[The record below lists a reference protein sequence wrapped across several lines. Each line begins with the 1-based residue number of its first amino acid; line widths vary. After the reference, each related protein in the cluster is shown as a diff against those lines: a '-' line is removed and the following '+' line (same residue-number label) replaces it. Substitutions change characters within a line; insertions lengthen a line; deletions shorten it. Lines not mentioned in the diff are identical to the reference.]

1 MLTEKTL
8 DQLIGVLELTEKNYR
23 TGLPVSKAYQKAVK
37 DIASRYSVRYQ
48 TIADGC
54 SRRLN
59 LDTVEVFIGLLSQ
72 WLSGN
77 GNQLKALL
85 IKNISELDEY
95 KVENFFDH
103 NRPST
108 QPTTTSTT
116 QSPPTSRKVEETTD
130 VITLKIS
137 RNLVGQLRALSEAEN
152 KNIPDFIINIIKEYL
167 DIHYVEFVR
176 NLINSLPQDRREKI
190 LKDMANQLK

>member
-8 DQLIGVLELTEKNYR
+8 DQIIGVLELTEKYYR
-23 TGLPVSKAYQKAVK
+23 TGLHVSKAYQKAVK
-37 DIASRYSVRYQ
+37 DIAHKYSVRYQ

-59 LDTVEVFIGLLSQ
+59 LDTVEVFIGLTSQ
-72 WLSGN
+72 WLNGN
-77 GNQLKALL
+77 GNQLKALI

-103 NRPST
+103 NRPS
-108 QPTTTSTT
+108 
-116 QSPPTSRKVEETTD
+116 SPPSNQPPSTSRNVEEATEL
-130 VITLKIS
+130 ISLKIS
-137 RNLVGQLRALSEAEN
+137 RNLVEQLRALSEAEN
-152 KNIPDFIINIIKEYL
+152 KKLPEFIINIIKEYL

-190 LKDMANQLK
+190 LRDMANHLK

>member
-8 DQLIGVLELTEKNYR
+8 DQLIGVLELTEKYYR
-23 TGLPVSKAYQKAVK
+23 TGLPVPKAYQKAVK

-108 QPTTTSTT
+108 PPSTH
-116 QSPPTSRKVEETTD
+116 PPLTSRKVEEATD
-130 VITLKIS
+130 AITLKIS
-137 RNLVGQLRALSEAEN
+137 RNLVGQLRALAEAEN
-152 KNIPDFIINIIKEYL
+152 KNLPDFVSNIIKEYL
-167 DIHYVEFVR
+167 DIHYIEFVR

-190 LKDMANQLK
+190 LNEMANQLK